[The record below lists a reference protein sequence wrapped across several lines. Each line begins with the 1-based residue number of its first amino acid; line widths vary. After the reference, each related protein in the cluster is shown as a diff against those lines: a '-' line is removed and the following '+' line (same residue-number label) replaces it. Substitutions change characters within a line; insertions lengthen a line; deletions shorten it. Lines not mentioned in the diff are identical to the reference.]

1 MEVQKVI
8 IDSTVQYLVTGALA
22 FIATGLVTVVTL
34 ALTQR
39 RDVKKL
45 LQVNQLLADNIGSLI
60 PCSRDTIKSVRS
72 TIYAVKETVKDD
84 DEAAMQSI
92 ENAMEFI
99 GRAEDQ
105 LNCRSDKNAGAA
117 MAVGG

>member
-8 IDSTVQYLVTGALA
+8 IEPAVQWMVTGSLGVMAL
-22 FIATGLVTVVTL
+22 GVLTVVKLTL
-34 ALTQR
+34 SQR

-45 LQVNQLLADNIGSLI
+45 LQVSQLLSDNIGSLI

-84 DEAAMQSI
+84 DEAALQSI
-92 ENAMEFI
+92 GNAMEYI

-105 LNCRSDKNAGAA
+105 LNCRADKNAGAA